1 MTDVLVCLCIVISL
15 LMGALIVQ
23 GHRLAKLAERAFD
36 SALAISAEE
45 LERRRID
52 KPYPAPMPPVSIP
65 NGGEYQLSRGEAEL
79 LGMGIRPDPG
89 LKPNPMEGVMVGGSP
104 N

>member
-1 MTDVLVCLCIVISL
+1 MNDVLVCLCIVIFL
-15 LMGALIVQ
+15 LMGSLIVQ

-52 KPYPAPMPPVSIP
+52 KIQPVPPVSIP
-65 NGGEYQLSRGEAEL
+65 NGSEYQLSRGEAEL

-89 LKPNPMEGVMVGGSP
+89 LKPNPLDGVMVGGSP